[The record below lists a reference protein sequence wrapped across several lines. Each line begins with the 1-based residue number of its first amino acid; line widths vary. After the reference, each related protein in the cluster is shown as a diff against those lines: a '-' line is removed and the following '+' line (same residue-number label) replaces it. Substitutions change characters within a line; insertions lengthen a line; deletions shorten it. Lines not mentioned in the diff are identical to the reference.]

1 MKHSILITFL
11 SFITLSS
18 CSLDN
23 NNNDVKQQVYKTYW
37 HLINVSG
44 GFSGVDNDFELNKII
59 WSFNEEENELTVTN
73 TNTEDLEDG
82 LDSGTYTYSVDED
95 DNKDLFLT
103 INSNEFG
110 NFTVSETQLIIDQ
123 NITTNGTGSDGFIY
137 TFKRVVIVGEGE

>member
-23 NNNDVKQQVYKTYW
+23 NNDIKQQVYKSYW

-44 GFSGVDNDFELNKII
+44 GFSGVDNDFDLNKII

-82 LDSGTYTYSVDED
+82 LDTGTYTYSVDED

-123 NITTNGTGSDGFIY
+123 NITTNGTGADGFIY
-137 TFKRVVIVGEGE
+137 TFKRVVIVEEGE

>member
-23 NNNDVKQQVYKTYW
+23 NDVKQQVYKSYW

-82 LDSGTYTYSVDED
+82 LDTGTYTYSVDED

-110 NFTVSETQLIIDQ
+110 NFTVSESQLIIDQ
-123 NITTNGTGSDGFIY
+123 NITTNGTGADGFIY
-137 TFKRVVIVGEGE
+137 TFKRVVIVEAGE

>member
-18 CSLDN
+18 CSL
-23 NNNDVKQQVYKTYW
+23 NNNDVKQQVYKSYW

-82 LDSGTYTYSVDED
+82 LDTGTYTYSVDED

-110 NFTVSETQLIIDQ
+110 NFTVSESQLIIDQ
-123 NITTNGTGSDGFIY
+123 NITTNGTGADGFIY
-137 TFKRVVIVGEGE
+137 TFKRVVILEAGE